1 MQLKSASHT
10 NPVELFKSD
19 GGSAWALLTA
29 WEGYFAA
36 EPESPAQECSS
47 LVAAK
52 GCRQQLTASSTASAL
67 PSLIVFYSIGNKDR
81 R

>member
-10 NPVELFKSD
+10 NLVELFKSN
-19 GGSAWALLTA
+19 GESAWALLTA

-36 EPESPAQECSS
+36 EPRSPAQGNNS

-52 GCRQQLTASSTASAL
+52 GCRQQPTASSTASAL
-67 PSLIVFYSIGNKDR
+67 PSPVVFIP
-81 R
+81 